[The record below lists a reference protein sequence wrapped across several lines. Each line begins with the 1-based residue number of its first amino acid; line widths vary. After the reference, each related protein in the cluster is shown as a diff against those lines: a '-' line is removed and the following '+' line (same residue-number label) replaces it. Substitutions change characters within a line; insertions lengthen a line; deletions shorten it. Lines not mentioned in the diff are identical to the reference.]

1 MPPIRPIDM
10 STLNQIF
17 AMEQGYV
24 LDFSDR
30 TMGEFFAQELNI
42 DIDDQRYRLEG
53 TSKAKRL
60 RSFLKQSETEVA
72 VKALHRLWERREA
85 SLHIRNVE
93 DEVQN
98 AHGLLLDIIDR
109 LRGNKPPIETAF
121 TRPAFNWQVID
132 RLQNDLRALN
142 TVAPQERGYRFEAFL
157 KKTFDLFGMKAR
169 DPFRNIGEQIDG
181 SFELG
186 NETYLLEAKWLNAKV
201 GIGDLHA
208 FHGKVDQ
215 KAAWARGVFVS
226 YNGFS
231 DEGLVAFG
239 RGKRI
244 VCVEGLDVDDA
255 FTRRIPMNHVIEQK
269 VRRAAE
275 TGNCFVRVRDLFP

>member
-1 MPPIRPIDM
+1 MT
-10 STLNQIF
+10 TLNQIF
-17 AMEQGYV
+17 AMEHGYV
-24 LDFSDR
+24 LDFSDK

-42 DIDDQRYRLEG
+42 DIDDHRYRLEG
-53 TSKAKRL
+53 TSKAKRF
-60 RSFLKQSETEVA
+60 RSFLKLSETEVA
-72 VKALHRLWERREA
+72 VNALQRLWDHRQT
-85 SLHIRNVE
+85 SLQIRNVK

-98 AHGLLLDIIDR
+98 AQGRLLDIIDR
-109 LRGNKPPIETAF
+109 LRGNKPPVETAI
-121 TRPAFNWQVID
+121 TRPAFNWQAID
-132 RLQNDLRALN
+132 RLQNDLRALR

-157 KKTFDLFGMKAR
+157 KETFDLFGMKAR

-181 SFELG
+181 SFELS

-208 FHGKVDQ
+208 FHGKVEQ

>member
-10 STLNQIF
+10 TTLNQIF
-17 AMEQGYV
+17 DMEGGYV

-30 TMGEFFAQELNI
+30 TMGEFFAQEVNI

-53 TSKAKRL
+53 TSKAKRF

-72 VKALHRLWERREA
+72 INALQRLWEHRQA
-85 SLHIRNVE
+85 SLQIRNAA

-98 AHGLLLDIIDR
+98 AQGRLLDIIDR
-109 LRGNKPPIETAF
+109 LRSNKPTVEAAF
-121 TRPAFNWQVID
+121 SRPAFNWQVLD
-132 RLQNDLRALN
+132 GLQNDLRALH
-142 TVAPQERGYRFEAFL
+142 TVAPQERGYRFEVFL
-157 KKTFDLFGMKAR
+157 KETFDLFGMKAR
-169 DPFRNIGEQIDG
+169 DPFRNVGEQIDG

-201 GIGDLHA
+201 GVGDLHA

-231 DEGLVAFG
+231 DEGLVGFG

-244 VCVEGLDVDDA
+244 VCVEGLDIDDA

>member
-1 MPPIRPIDM
+1 MT
-10 STLNQIF
+10 TLNQIF
-17 AMEQGYV
+17 DMEQGYL

-53 TSKAKRL
+53 TSKAKRF

-72 VKALHRLWERREA
+72 VKALQRLWEHRQA
-85 SLHIRNVE
+85 SLQIRDVV

-98 AHGLLLDIIDR
+98 AQGRLLDIIDR
-109 LRGNKPPIETAF
+109 LRGNKPLVEAAF
-121 TRPAFNWQVID
+121 TRTAFNWQIID
-132 RLQNDLRALN
+132 RLRNDFRALH
-142 TVAPQERGYRFEAFL
+142 TVAPQQRGYRFEAFL
-157 KKTFDLFGMKAR
+157 KETFDLFGMKAR

-244 VCVEGLDVDDA
+244 VCVEGLDIDDA
-255 FTRRIPMNHVIEQK
+255 FTRRIPVNHVIEQK